1 METLQIRT
9 KDDYNNQVL
18 DKIDFMSISHKQRI
32 IGSASIRNIL
42 YSSDYDV
49 NEEVFDPKQTSSQS
63 LEYIYE
69 MFLDKFKYASKRE
82 NRTYIMDFKCGI
94 DDNGEPLRWDYE
106 DMKKGYK
113 KVNGRQYDFYDA
125 LMMKPPSMVKIDVV
139 TFLNGR
145 YLELSQIYK
154 IKIGKELNYKIEK
167 TGDIINRLNEETVKL
182 IKEGNYYKALKRIFS
197 NRKIHQNQKI
207 DNKIERII
215 DFLNSDVGIVG
226 KSKSDLDVLIDLL
239 EKYPKQIYTDDIYSN
254 LQIVKQFL
262 SSITKYNMRP
272 IIEKINRTQKLSTL
286 KEIRDELLKL
296 TNQEALIFMKKN
308 SLI

>member
-1 METLQIRT
+1 
-9 KDDYNNQVL
+9 
-18 DKIDFMSISHKQRI
+18 
-32 IGSASIRNIL
+32 
-42 YSSDYDV
+42 
-49 NEEVFDPKQTSSQS
+49 
-63 LEYIYE
+63 
-69 MFLDKFKYASKRE
+69 
-82 NRTYIMDFKCGI
+82 
-94 DDNGEPLRWDYE
+94 
-106 DMKKGYK
+106 
-113 KVNGRQYDFYDA
+113 
-125 LMMKPPSMVKIDVV
+125 MMKPPSMVKIDVV